1 MSMVTR
7 CPGCNTV
14 FRVTPQQ
21 LQAREGK
28 VRCGR
33 CMLVFD
39 GFKML
44 AAMPDQP
51 ASERLEAAQA
61 SVAAPTSSLLQ
72 PAVNEAMITTPAAA
86 ADDQAAPAPAAAPEP
101 APQAAVARTAT
112 EPLADTADF
121 GAATAAPAAATPPLP
136 ALEDELLAEPV
147 SVVPQRS
154 RWLWGTGSVL
164 LLFTITAQAAYF
176 YRTELA
182 SNYPGFKPVLAQMC
196 DALGCSVPLPQRH
209 NLIKIEASDLQI
221 VDPARPAVIQLTV
234 TLRNPAAYDLAYPAL
249 DLVLTNTQEHT
260 LARRI
265 FLPREYLEPG
275 KDARA
280 GIPAN
285 AEITV
290 SLDLD
295 AGDLGAAGFR
305 LYLLPA
311 PAS

>member
-7 CPGCNTV
+7 CPGCNTL

-44 AAMPDQP
+44 AAMPERSAGQREEAQGVVP
-51 ASERLEAAQA
+51 A
-61 SVAAPTSSLLQ
+61 PPPPLQ
-72 PAVNEAMITTPAAA
+72 PAVNEAAISAVAAIT
-86 ADDQAAPAPAAAPEP
+86 DDQAAAPAAHE
-101 APQAAVARTAT
+101 QV
-112 EPLADTADF
+112 
-121 GAATAAPAAATPPLP
+121 AATGMSTQLPGGAAPAATAQPAVAPGPQTPEEEWP
-136 ALEDELLAEPV
+136 AEPEPAQP
-147 SVVPQRS
+147 VPPRD
-154 RWLWGTGSVL
+154 RWLWGTGSAL
-164 LLFTITAQAAYF
+164 LLLVAAGQAAYF
-176 YRTELA
+176 YRMQLA
-182 SNYPGFKPVLAQMC
+182 ADYPGLKPVLMQIC
-196 DALGCSVPLPQRH
+196 GALGCNVPLPQRH
-209 NLIKIEASDLQI
+209 HLLKVEASDLQI
-221 VDPARPAVIQLTV
+221 IDPARPAVIQLTV
-234 TLRNPAAYDLAYPAL
+234 TLRNPAAYDLAFPAL

-275 KDARA
+275 KEVGA

-295 AGDLGAAGFR
+295 TGNLGASGFR
-305 LYLLPA
+305 LYLLPG
-311 PAS
+311 PAG

>member
-7 CPGCNTV
+7 CPGCNTL

-44 AAMPDQP
+44 AAMPEQ
-51 ASERLEAAQA
+51 AAEQQA
-61 SVAAPTSSLLQ
+61 QDIVSALAPPLQ
-72 PAVNEAMITTPAAA
+72 PAVNEAAASAVAATTDEQAAVPAAHEQAAA
-86 ADDQAAPAPAAAPEP
+86 ASMVAQLPDGAVPAITAQPAIASSPQTLDEAWRAEP
-101 APQAAVARTAT
+101 AQGV
-112 EPLADTADF
+112 PLRA
-121 GAATAAPAAATPPLP
+121 
-136 ALEDELLAEPV
+136 
-147 SVVPQRS
+147 
-154 RWLWGTGSVL
+154 RWLWGAGSAL
-164 LLFTITAQAAYF
+164 LLFMFAVQTAYF
-176 YRTELA
+176 YRTQLA
-182 SNYPGFKPVLAQMC
+182 ADYPGLKPVMVQIC
-196 DALGCSVPLPQRH
+196 GALGCSIPLPQRH
-209 NLIKIEASDLQI
+209 HVLKVEASDLQI
-221 VDPARPAVIQLTV
+221 IDPARPAVIQLTV
-234 TLRNPAAYDLAYPAL
+234 TLRNPAAYDLAFPAL

-275 KDARA
+275 RQVEA

-285 AEITV
+285 AEMTV

-295 AGDLGAAGFR
+295 TGDLGASGFR
-305 LYLLPA
+305 LYLLPG
-311 PAS
+311 PAG

>member
-1 MSMVTR
+1 MVTR
-7 CPGCNTV
+7 CPGCNTL

-44 AAMPDQP
+44 AAMPDQ
-51 ASERLEAAQA
+51 AAQRQEEAQDIMSA
-61 SVAAPTSSLLQ
+61 SAPPLQ
-72 PAVNEAMITTPAAA
+72 PAVSEAAA
-86 ADDQAAPAPAAAPEP
+86 SVVAATTDEQAVTPVAHEQAVAARPATQLPDDAAPVAIAQPAIAASLQTLEAEWP
-101 APQAAVARTAT
+101 AESAQT
-112 EPLADTADF
+112 
-121 GAATAAPAAATPPLP
+121 
-136 ALEDELLAEPV
+136 
-147 SVVPQRS
+147 VPS
-154 RWLWGTGSVL
+154 RGRGLWGAGSAL
-164 LLFTITAQAAYF
+164 LLLVVAVQAAYF
-176 YRTELA
+176 YRTQLA
-182 SNYPGFKPVLAQMC
+182 ADYPGLRPVLVQIC
-196 DALGCSVPLPQRH
+196 GALGCSVPLPQRH
-209 NLIKIEASDLQI
+209 HLLKVEASDLQI
-221 VDPARPAVIQLTV
+221 IDPARPSVIQLTV
-234 TLRNPAAYDLAYPAL
+234 TLRNPAAYDLAFPAL

-275 KDARA
+275 KQAGA

-295 AGDLGAAGFR
+295 TGNLGASGFR
-305 LYLLPA
+305 LYLLPG
-311 PAS
+311 PAG

>member
-7 CPGCNTV
+7 CPGCNTL

-21 LQAREGK
+21 LQARKGK

-44 AAMPDQP
+44 AAMPEQSAGQREEAQDAVSASLP
-51 ASERLEAAQA
+51 A
-61 SVAAPTSSLLQ
+61 LQ
-72 PAVNEAMITTPAAA
+72 PAVNEAPISAEAATS
-86 ADDQAAPAPAAAPEP
+86 DDQAAAPAAHE
-101 APQAAVARTAT
+101 QAAAASTAT
-112 EPLADTADF
+112 PLPDDAASA
-121 GAATAAPAAATPPLP
+121 GLPATAQPAIAPTPHT
-136 ALEDELLAEPV
+136 LEEEWLAEPAQG
-147 SVVPQRS
+147 VPPRG
-154 RWLWGTGSVL
+154 RWLWGAGGAL
-164 LLFTITAQAAYF
+164 LLLMFAVQAAYF
-176 YRTELA
+176 YRTQLA
-182 SNYPGFKPVLAQMC
+182 ADYPGFKPAMVQICA
-196 DALGCSVPLPQRH
+196 ALGCSIPLPQRH
-209 NLIKIEASDLQI
+209 HLLKVEASDLQI
-221 VDPARPAVIQLTV
+221 IDPARPAVIQLTV
-234 TLRNPAAYDLAYPAL
+234 TLRNPAAYDLGFPAL

-275 KDARA
+275 RQVEA

-295 AGDLGAAGFR
+295 TGDLGASGFR
-305 LYLLPA
+305 LYLLPG
-311 PAS
+311 PAG

>member
-7 CPGCNTV
+7 CPGCNTL

-44 AAMPDQP
+44 TAMPEQSAEQQEEVRDI
-51 ASERLEAAQA
+51 ASA
-61 SVAAPTSSLLQ
+61 SVPPLQ
-72 PAVNEAMITTPAAA
+72 PAVSEAAA
-86 ADDQAAPAPAAAPEP
+86 SAVAATTDEQAATPVAHEQTVAASTAP
-101 APQAAVARTAT
+101 
-112 EPLADTADF
+112 PLAD
-121 GAATAAPAAATPPLP
+121 GAAPAAT
-136 ALEDELLAEPV
+136 AEPAIAP
-147 SVVPQRS
+147 SLQALDQEWLAQPAQAVPSRG
-154 RWLWGTGSVL
+154 RWLWGAGNAL
-164 LLFTITAQAAYF
+164 LLLVAAVQAGYF
-176 YRTELA
+176 YRTQLA
-182 SNYPGFKPVLAQMC
+182 ADYPGLRPVLAQIC
-196 DALGCSVPLPQRH
+196 GVLGCSVPLPQRH
-209 NLIKIEASDLQI
+209 HLLKVEASDLQI
-221 VDPARPAVIQLTV
+221 IDPARPSVIQLTV
-234 TLRNPAAYDLAYPAL
+234 TLRNPAAYDLAFPAL

-275 KDARA
+275 KEVEA

-295 AGDLGAAGFR
+295 TGNLGASGFR
-305 LYLLPA
+305 LYLLPG
-311 PAS
+311 PAG

>member
-7 CPGCNTV
+7 CPGCNTL

-21 LQAREGK
+21 LQARKGK

-44 AAMPDQP
+44 TAMPEQAAERQGEAQDVIS
-51 ASERLEAAQA
+51 AS
-61 SVAAPTSSLLQ
+61 APPLQ
-72 PAVNEAMITTPAAA
+72 PAVSKAAA
-86 ADDQAAPAPAAAPEP
+86 SDVAEPSDVQTATPVAPEQAVAASTATQMPDGAAP
-101 APQAAVARTAT
+101 VAL
-112 EPLADTADF
+112 P
-121 GAATAAPAAATPPLP
+121 ATAQPVIAPGPHMP
-136 ALEDELLAEPV
+136 DEEWLAEPARG
-147 SVVPQRS
+147 VPPRD
-154 RWLWGTGSVL
+154 RWLWGAGSAL
-164 LLFTITAQAAYF
+164 LLLVAAAQAAYF
-176 YRTELA
+176 YRTQLA
-182 SNYPGFKPVLAQMC
+182 ADYPGLKPVLAQIC
-196 DALGCSVPLPQRH
+196 GALGCSVPLPQRH
-209 NLIKIEASDLQI
+209 HLLKVEASDLQVI
-221 VDPARPAVIQLTV
+221 DPARPAVIQLTV
-234 TLRNPAAYDLAYPAL
+234 TLRNPAAYDLAFPAL

-275 KDARA
+275 KEAGA

-295 AGDLGAAGFR
+295 TGNLGASGFR
-305 LYLLPA
+305 LYLLPG
-311 PAS
+311 PAG

>member
-1 MSMVTR
+1 MSMMTR
-7 CPGCNTV
+7 CPGCNTL

-44 AAMPDQP
+44 TAMPEQ
-51 ASERLEAAQA
+51 AAERQAQA
-61 SVAAPTSSLLQ
+61 QDIMSASVPPLQ
-72 PAVNEAMITTPAAA
+72 PAVDEAAA
-86 ADDQAAPAPAAAPEP
+86 SAMAVTTDERAAAPAAHE
-101 APQAAVARTAT
+101 QAAVASMTTQLPDGAVPAITAQPT
-112 EPLADTADF
+112 I
-121 GAATAAPAAATPPLP
+121 APSPQAPN
-136 ALEDELLAEPV
+136 EGWLAEPV
-147 SVVPQRS
+147 QVAPPRG
-154 RWLWGTGSVL
+154 RWLWGAGSAFL
-164 LLFTITAQAAYF
+164 LLVATAQAAYF
-176 YRTELA
+176 YRTQLVA
-182 SNYPGFKPVLAQMC
+182 DYPGLKPVLAQIC
-196 DALGCSVPLPQRH
+196 GALGCSVPLPQRH
-209 NLIKIEASDLQI
+209 HLLKVEASDLQVI
-221 VDPARPAVIQLTV
+221 DPARPAVIQLTV
-234 TLRNPAAYDLAYPAL
+234 TLRNPATYDLAFPAL

-275 KDARA
+275 KEAGA

-295 AGDLGAAGFR
+295 TGNLGASGFR
-305 LYLLPA
+305 LYLLPG
-311 PAS
+311 PAG

>member
-33 CMLVFD
+33 CALVFD

-44 AAMPDQP
+44 AAMPDQS
-51 ASERLEAAQA
+51 ASGLLETAQT
-61 SVAAPTSSLLQ
+61 SVAAAASSVAP
-72 PAVNEAMITTPAAA
+72 PAVNEATVITPATEADHQDAA
-86 ADDQAAPAPAAAPEP
+86 AIAAAPEP
-101 APQAAVARTAT
+101 VPQAAVARTAT
-112 EPLADTADF
+112 QSPAD
-121 GAATAAPAAATPPLP
+121 AAEFAAAKAAQAAKPQPQSW
-136 ALEDELLAEPV
+136 EDELLAEPAPAV
-147 SVVPQRS
+147 SQRK
-154 RWLWGTGSVL
+154 RWMWGAGSVL
-164 LLFTITAQAAYF
+164 LLFTIAAQAVYF
-176 YRTELA
+176 YRTELV
-182 SNYPGFKPVLAQMC
+182 SNYPGFKPALTQMC

-209 NLIKIEASDLQI
+209 HLIKVEASDLQM
-221 VDPARPAVIQLTV
+221 VDLARPGVIQLTV

-249 DLVLTNTQEHT
+249 DLVLTNTQDHT

-265 FLPREYLEPG
+265 FLPTEYLGPG
-275 KDARA
+275 RDARA

-285 AEITV
+285 DEITV

-295 AGDLGAAGFR
+295 TGDLGASGFR

-311 PAS
+311 PAG